1 MKGVAL
7 SCIFFYGFFAFIFTW
22 NYLFVTRGY
31 HGSTESWVAA
41 VLNWVVIL
49 FGSYFQAM
57 LMLSQIAVTTVLYI
71 YCKANNVEIAEE
83 FGKDYVS
90 LPFHDDGKIS
100 QVV

>member
-1 MKGVAL
+1 
-7 SCIFFYGFFAFIFTW
+7 
-22 NYLFVTRGY
+22 VTRGY